1 MELPLSDY
9 RKMAVAEFDTTKL
22 LATWTRTITNRSLW
36 PKSSTTSTIRC
47 CGNSR

>member
-22 LATWTRTITNRSLW
+22 LAHAVAAGQGARL
-36 PKSSTTSTIRC
+36 
-47 CGNSR
+47 